1 MSKAREI
8 EERAALWVLRQEE
21 PYWSAEEQEELDR
34 WLAQSDAHKAAFWRL
49 QHGWR
54 DADRIASVG
63 ELSLAPDRRV
73 TPGSWWKPLALAA
86 TLLLVATVF
95 TLRGPGLP
103 FVGTEQVQTAA
114 FETAIGGHKIVNLPD
129 GSRVE
134 LNTDT
139 AIKAALS
146 EHRRAIWLERG
157 EAYFEVAKH
166 AGQEFVIFAGP
177 RTVTVIGTKFSVRRD
192 GASLAVAVVEGRV
205 RLDEGSGDSLRSTIL
220 TAGQIAQAADR
231 ITTVSADSAE
241 AVAERLAWRGGRLLF
256 DEATLAEA
264 ASEFNRYNR
273 KSLII
278 QGAAAGQ
285 VRIGGSFE
293 ARNVDGFARL
303 LKDAYGLKVRSADDK
318 ILVSS

>member
-1 MSKAREI
+1 MSNAREI

-21 PYWSAEEQEELDR
+21 PYWSSDEQEELDR

-54 DADRIASVG
+54 EADRIASIG
-63 ELSLAPDRRV
+63 ERSLAPDRRIAAA
-73 TPGSWWKPLALAA
+73 PWWKPLALAA
-86 TLLLVATVF
+86 SLLLVATVF

-103 FVGTEQVQTAA
+103 FVGTEQVQTVT
-114 FETAIGGHKIVNLPD
+114 FETAIGGHKIVSLPD

-146 EHRRAIWLERG
+146 EERRAIWLERG
-157 EAYFEVAKH
+157 EAYFEVAKQ
-166 AGQEFVIFAGP
+166 AGQEFVIYAGP

-192 GASLAVAVVEGRV
+192 GARLAVAVVEGRV
-205 RLDEGSGDSLRSTIL
+205 RLDEGSGESLRSTIL
-220 TAGQIAQAADR
+220 TAGQIALAADR

-256 DEATLAEA
+256 DDATLAEA

-273 KSLII
+273 KPLLI
-278 QGAAAGQ
+278 QGEAAGQ

-303 LKDAYGLKVRSADDK
+303 LRDAYGLKVQSTDDK